1 MSGHGLGGTES
12 LLMRNEKLARECS
25 RLKIENRSL
34 KIFLRKLLK
43 QELNLKIDEGKSV
56 KDKAVQTESSKAVF
70 KERMIRHSPP
80 LTNVTSIS
88 EWLELQSPIQSSRSP
103 TSMSIPFTFDDKENP
118 VPPLPKAYSDFGRMS
133 SPFMGGHSD
142 TKVVT
147 PSTDTKG
154 SPRPGTPLK
163 TPPKSLGK
171 TSGLAEKTGTK
182 MPETIRHES
191 TPAPQITPMSAQR
204 EPRAVTRVGSYK
216 EPSLKAKVRK
226 GFKFFQFLGE
236 EK

>member
-1 MSGHGLGGTES
+1 MSGHGVGGTES

-25 RLKIENRSL
+25 RLKNENRSL

-56 KDKAVQTESSKAVF
+56 EDKAVQTETSKAVF
-70 KERMIRHSPP
+70 KERMIRQSPP

-88 EWLELQSPIQSSRSP
+88 EWLELQSPKSSLRSP
-103 TSMSIPFTFDDKENP
+103 SSMSLHFFDDKENP
-118 VPPLPKAYSDFGRMS
+118 APPLPKTFSDIGRMP
-133 SPFMGGHSD
+133 SPYLGGHTD
-142 TKVVT
+142 MKVVT

-154 SPRPGTPLK
+154 PRPGTPLK
-163 TPPKSLGK
+163 TPPKSFGK
-171 TSGLAEKTGTK
+171 TSGLAEKASART
-182 MPETIRHES
+182 PEMTRLES
-191 TPAPQITPMSAQR
+191 APTPQLMSMSASR
-204 EPRAVTRVGSYK
+204 EPRAVSRVGSYK

-226 GFKFFQFLGE
+226 GFKFFQFLSE